1 MTTTEARETRPD
13 QLAYSDSQCAA
24 ILGVSRP
31 TFRKLLDNGEVRSF
45 RLGARRL
52 IPRSELEGYI
62 SRQMA
67 AAS

>member
-1 MTTTEARETRPD
+1 MTATAVRETRPD
-13 QLAYSDSQCAA
+13 QLAYSDAQCAV

-31 TFRKLLDNGEVRSF
+31 TFRKLLDEGEVRSF

-52 IPRSELEGYI
+52 IPRSELEGFI